1 MGTTCSLLNV
11 LSLRIRGIHPGHSL
25 SLNSSLHLPAG
36 YLLHFSHLSIYL
48 WLISAFSLSQKL
60 IPTITF
66 TTYLNH
72 YLNTNDVQI
81 STSNQNLSLN

>member
-1 MGTTCSLLNV
+1 MGTTWSLLKV
-11 LSLRIRGIHPGHSL
+11 LPLRIRGIHPGHSL

-36 YLLHFSHLSIYL
+36 YLPHLSHLSIYL
-48 WLISAFSLSQKL
+48 WLVSAFSPSQKL

-72 YLNTNDVQI
+72 YLNTNDV
-81 STSNQNLSLN
+81 